1 MTVSHSPHDA
11 SGTTGGTAT
20 GDAPRSLNGTARSI
34 GALAT
39 RFFAERQ
46 WTRPRYAWHRLW
58 GELNLLPRSME
69 RVWDHAAGDAD
80 YAAHMVNGSP
90 DEETLRR
97 TGAVMAR
104 RLVTSLDIR
113 PSHTLLEIGPG
124 VGRVGRELAP
134 HVRRWY
140 GADVSRG
147 MLDRSAARMRGQNN
161 TVFVPLPGDG
171 TLPFPAGTFDR
182 AFAHLVFFHIDKQ
195 EQWRYLREFARVLK
209 PGGIAYADTWNLENE
224 DGWRRWVAEVAHYE
238 GRKRPVHQNRW
249 STAAELR
256 AYSERAGLTVL
267 ACLADSCWLQLIVA
281 RPFADGTLPAPGDLS
296 VLPPPRGA
304 WYYAD

>member
-1 MTVSHSPHDA
+1 MTVSRAPRDPRD
-11 SGTTGGTAT
+11 TRV
-20 GDAPRSLNGTARSI
+20 GDAPRSLNGTARSA
-34 GALAT
+34 GALVT
-39 RFFAERQ
+39 RFFGEQQ
-46 WTRPRYAWHRLW
+46 WKRPRYAWHRLW
-58 GELNLLPRSME
+58 GELNLLPRSMAG
-69 RVWDHAAGDAD
+69 VWDHAAGDAE

-90 DEETLRR
+90 DEATLRR
-97 TGAVMAR
+97 TGAIMAR
-104 RLVTSLDIR
+104 RLVTALDVR
-113 PSHTLLEIGPG
+113 PTHTLLEVGPG
-124 VGRVGRELAP
+124 IGRVGRELAP

-147 MLDRSAARMRGQNN
+147 MLDRAAARMRGQNN

-171 TLPFPAGTFDR
+171 TLPFPAATFDR
-182 AFAHLVFFHIDKQ
+182 AFAHLVFFHMDKQ
-195 EQWRYLREFARVLK
+195 EMWRYLAEFARVLK

-224 DGWRRWVAEVAHYE
+224 DGWRRWLAEVAHYE

-256 AYSERAGLTVL
+256 IYSERAGLTVL

-281 RPFADGTLPAPGDLS
+281 RPHADGTLPVPGDLS